1 MNFYLAG
8 PMRGYHLYNLHAFS
22 LGAYRLR
29 QMGHLVYSPF
39 EIDLAF
45 NNYQPHEELEVQ
57 DFDLKAAMCRDLEY
71 IAGTHCEAIA
81 LLPYWSESKGAGVE
95 VIVGKT
101 YERQLFEFDDAIED
115 INLICV
121 VSWDLSLVIGQQAL
135 DKLLP
140 GCDPSTS

>member
-8 PMRGYHLYNLHAFS
+8 PMRGIPLYNLHAFS

-29 QMGHLVYSPF
+29 QLGHQVFNPM

-45 NNYQPHEELEVQ
+45 HSLNPHQELEVQ

-81 LLPYWSESKGAGVE
+81 LLPKWAESKGAPVE

-101 YERQLFEFDDAIED
+101 YERRIFEFDDAIEG
-115 INLICV
+115 INPITV
-121 VSWDLSLVIGQQAL
+121 VGWDLSITYRRSGL
-135 DKLLP
+135 DKP
-140 GCDPSTS
+140 IFQGDPSTS